1 MTTVWR
7 IAPEAAIASRVQDLA
22 TKEMRPVANM
32 LKVRRRG
39 TVRAPD
45 CGEQANTNTQR
56 RPRQP
61 CCCDPRRR
69 PGSKMKVFNVPNVLL
84 ALNHPDPA
92 VRRDRAA
99 VLDEL
104 VEGDFK
110 VELTFDLDRFTGLKD
125 TLPPIKVETAVA

>member
-1 MTTVWR
+1 
-7 IAPEAAIASRVQDLA
+7 
-22 TKEMRPVANM
+22 
-32 LKVRRRG
+32 
-39 TVRAPD
+39 
-45 CGEQANTNTQR
+45 
-56 RPRQP
+56 
-61 CCCDPRRR
+61 
-69 PGSKMKVFNVPNVLL
+69 VPNVLL

-99 VLDEL
+99 VLAEL